1 MWIMAMRIQASLLCS
16 RSSKSLNR
24 RRNLPR
30 QVKVGSTTQRW
41 APPPSG
47 VAALRS
53 LSVPRVCPSSLG
65 TIWRTQPTRGPSR
78 QEDPADKRT
87 QPTRGPSR
95 QSARPRKRAAQK
107 ARGPV
112 AQSALVIAAV
122 SPEERQAWETAQQSH
137 PHQSG
142 TVQSHPHQPST
153 VVVLDAGAMH
163 HHGQDQAQGVHG
175 DVTLAALDLLALDV
189 LALVIAVGPP
199 FCGVLTD
206 WLPTGYRL
214 ATDWLSMIAA
224 EGVGSRPSWTR
235 TFWRRASWTR
245 SIRPPSRQRWKWSQ
259 PAVEVVPAVAVGREV
274 MGREVMGREVV
285 GQEPPGTAGAGLV
298 EDGVPYLV
306 QGICARPPGSPAFGG
321 GKDFLD
327 RLPLGIG
334 QITGPDHWPR
344 SLAQITGPDHW
355 PRSLA
360 QITGPDHWP
369 RSLA

>member
-1 MWIMAMRIQASLLCS
+1 
-16 RSSKSLNR
+16 
-24 RRNLPR
+24 
-30 QVKVGSTTQRW
+30 
-41 APPPSG
+41 
-47 VAALRS
+47 
-53 LSVPRVCPSSLG
+53 
-65 TIWRTQPTRGPSR
+65 
-78 QEDPADKRT
+78 
-87 QPTRGPSR
+87 
-95 QSARPRKRAAQK
+95 
-107 ARGPV
+107 
-112 AQSALVIAAV
+112 
-122 SPEERQAWETAQQSH
+122 
-137 PHQSG
+137 
-142 TVQSHPHQPST
+142 
-153 VVVLDAGAMH
+153 MH

-175 DVTLAALDLLALDV
+175 DVTLAALDLLAGIVDL

-274 MGREVMGREVV
+274 MGREVMGREVMGREV
-285 GQEPPGTAGAGLV
+285 MGQVPPGPAGAGLV
-298 EDGVPYLV
+298 EDGVPYLPQRV
-306 QGICARPPGSPAFGG
+306 LAQRVLAQPPGSPAFGG

-344 SLAQITGPDHW
+344 VSVP
-355 PRSLA
+355 
-360 QITGPDHWP
+360 
-369 RSLA
+369 